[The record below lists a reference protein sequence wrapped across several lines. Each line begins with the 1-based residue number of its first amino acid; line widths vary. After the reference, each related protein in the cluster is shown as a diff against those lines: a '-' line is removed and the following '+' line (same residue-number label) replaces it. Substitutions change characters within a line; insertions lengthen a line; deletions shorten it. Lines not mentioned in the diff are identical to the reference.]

1 MTEARIAS
9 YKPYLVTLAK
19 KGRTYYWC
27 ACGRSAKQP
36 FCDGAHQGTGIEPV
50 PYVARQDQEEVLLC
64 GCKQTRS
71 APVCDGSHNALT
83 DTYAQA
89 SDEERRA
96 TAHLPVTPRDGGD
109 VGKAMVDGGAYVLT
123 PTPAP
128 GQTLDGWDLLPL
140 ITAADGAK
148 MLSLYRLG
156 AGTEQTAPLGFGD
169 GEAVLFVASGQ
180 GVVMIAGKPFAVA
193 PETALHVRKGETVTA
208 TANADDGRLVILATV
223 CPASAV
229 PARTDHGAAFD
240 EGYPNRAQAVDPSQR
255 QAMADRFYQVLAGRE
270 TGSDEITAFIGEIPC
285 SRAAAHHHLYEET
298 IFILSGAGYLWTENA
313 RAAVQPG
320 DVIFLPRK
328 QMHSLESTDI
338 GGMRLAGS
346 FYPSGSPAINY

>member
-1 MTEARIAS
+1 MTEALIAS

-36 FCDGAHQGTGIEPV
+36 FCDGAHKGTGIEPV
-50 PYVARQDQEEVLLC
+50 TYVARQDQEEVLLC

-71 APVCDGSHNALT
+71 APVCDGSHNALA

-89 SDEERRA
+89 TASERQA
-96 TAHLPVTPRDGGD
+96 TAHLPVTPRDGGNF
-109 VGKAMVDGGAYVLT
+109 GKAIVDGGAYVLT
-123 PTPAP
+123 PPSSP
-128 GQTLDGWDLLPL
+128 GQAVDGWDMLPL

-148 MLSLYRLG
+148 MLSLYRL
-156 AGTEQTAPLGFGD
+156 AVGTAEAAKLGFGD
-169 GEAVLFVASGQ
+169 GEAVLFVASGN
-180 GVVMIAGKPFAVA
+180 GVVTIAGKPFAVA
-193 PETALHVRKGETVTA
+193 PETALHVRRGEAVTA
-208 TANADDGRLVILATV
+208 AASDGRLVILATV

-229 PARTDHGAAFD
+229 PAPKEHGAPFD
-240 EGYPNRAQAVDPSQR
+240 TAYPNRAQAVDPSLR

-270 TGSDEITAFIGEIPC
+270 TGSEEITAFIGEIPR

-298 IFILSGAGYLWTENA
+298 IFILSGAGYLWTEHA

-328 QMHSLESTDI
+328 QMHSLECTDA